1 MPNVRQGGGYTLTFS
16 KKNEDVRD
24 LLADKKANEKGFIV
38 TDYICKA
45 IRFFEENKDKG
56 NLVDI
61 AQIKSEIID
70 SLNINEL
77 IKNELSK
84 FSLVESKV
92 NNLEDDLDE
101 IPIDED

>member
-56 NLVDI
+56 TLIDI
-61 AQIKSEIID
+61 AQIKNEIID
-70 SLNINEL
+70 SLDISEL
-77 IKNELSK
+77 IKKELSN
-84 FSLVESKV
+84 FNLVESKD
-92 NNLEDDLDE
+92 NLEDDLDE

>member
-56 NLVDI
+56 NLIDI